1 MYTIYVCVCFRLLN
15 GNLLCS
21 NRKLIQE
28 PKKKGAN
35 KMRHTMPRVKKLNI
49 IKMSILLILISNTQ
63 VILDKIPIEFF
74 RKYTNQF

>member
-1 MYTIYVCVCFRLLN
+1 MCVCFRLLN

-28 PKKKGAN
+28 PKKKKGTN

-63 VILDKIPIEFF
+63 VILDKIPIETHS
-74 RKYTNQF
+74 Y